1 MAEIKNFEQFV
12 DRLANRKHKP
22 FVKRFK
28 EILEN
33 TNLETK
39 TYLIEI
45 VFESSDI
52 ILEHEV
58 IKNFKKSSNR
68 YYYHAEE
75 IHPPVKAHYHVI
87 PLKGKKEIYAVNID
101 GTSHHKKNKGYEIP
115 RKEADE
121 LRKLGVD
128 IGLNNIIEHIKDLVD
143 SEKIMINESIAKDC
157 VIIFIEIEE

>member
-1 MAEIKNFEQFV
+1 MAEIKNFEQFI
-12 DRLANRKHKP
+12 DSLANQKHKP
-22 FVKRFK
+22 FVKRFN

-33 TNLETK
+33 KKVETK

-58 IKNFKKSSNR
+58 IKNFQKSSNR

-75 IHPPVKAHYHVI
+75 THPPVKAHYHVI
-87 PLKGKKEIYAVNID
+87 PLRGKKEIYAVNMD

-128 IGLNNIIEHIKDLVD
+128 ISINNIIEHIEDLVD
-143 SEKIMINESIAKDC
+143 DEKKMITESITKDC
-157 VIIFIEIEE
+157 VTIFIEIEE